1 MINVYIVHVNVRFCI
16 LRNIKLSITI
26 GVPDERGRE
35 IGGGAARHDEED
47 QQMDKKAA
55 LQKIETA
62 RAEIERKP
70 GRGAWARGVAMYA
83 EELLE
88 GLCESVEGGWFAPDD
103 LAAPRL
109 VEKALLNGAS
119 DWQQYSWGGA
129 ALIYDGDIAERL
141 CNPTELKRTD
151 GGHKR
156 PNAREEWLDTQAR
169 ALFQASH
176 RARAALAAALG

>member
-1 MINVYIVHVNVRFCI
+1 
-16 LRNIKLSITI
+16 
-26 GVPDERGRE
+26 
-35 IGGGAARHDEED
+35 
-47 QQMDKKAA
+47 MDKNAA
-55 LQKIETA
+55 LRKIETA

-83 EELLE
+83 GELLD
-88 GLCESVEGGWFAPDD
+88 GLSESIEGGWFAPDD

-119 DWQQYSWGGA
+119 DWEQYSWGGS
-129 ALIYDGDIAERL
+129 ALIYDMDIAERL

-156 PNAREEWLDTQAR
+156 PNTREEWLDTQAR
-169 ALFQASH
+169 ALSQASY